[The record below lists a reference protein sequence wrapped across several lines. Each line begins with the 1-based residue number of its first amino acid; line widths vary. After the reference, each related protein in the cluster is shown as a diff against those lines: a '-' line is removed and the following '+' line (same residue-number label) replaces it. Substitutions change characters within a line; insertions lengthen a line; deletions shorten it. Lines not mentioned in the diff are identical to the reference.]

1 MARNPERRNA
11 LDPAVAEML
20 SELDRKQRFA
30 SLPRARQ
37 EKARRDAARHRV
49 GLDLPPTLHEALRRI
64 AREESISMS
73 GLVTFLLYRGVTD
86 HSAGQVEL
94 SPYKRPSRSL
104 NFDFLLDFTE
114 FEKP

>member
-1 MARNPERRNA
+1 
-11 LDPAVAEML
+11 
-20 SELDRKQRFA
+20 
-30 SLPRARQ
+30 
-37 EKARRDAARHRV
+37 
-49 GLDLPPTLHEALRRI
+49 
-64 AREESISMS
+64 MS